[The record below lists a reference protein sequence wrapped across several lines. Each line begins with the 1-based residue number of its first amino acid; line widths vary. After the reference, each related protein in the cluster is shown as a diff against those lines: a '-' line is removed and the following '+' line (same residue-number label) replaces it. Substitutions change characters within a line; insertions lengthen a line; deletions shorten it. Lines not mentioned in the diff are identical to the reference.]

1 MLRPYYRYLTEP
13 RLLNRRI
20 RKLISLFSNKI
31 HLCKDFPA
39 LNLKIAASIFDRPLE
54 QKRIVKKPQKMS
66 ELSSDEEIDHLLQ
79 DEVQN
84 QNTERS
90 FFRNSALENDNI
102 KSLKS
107 SSKLHIHRAD

>member
-1 MLRPYYRYLTEP
+1 MLRPHYRYLTEP

-39 LNLKIAASIFDRPLE
+39 LNLEIAASIFDDLE

-84 QNTERS
+84 QNTESS